1 MKIFHVSKV
10 AVCTTV
16 RFADS
21 GRIFCPRFARAPADV
36 ASTTSLVASTNLEQ
50 NLSAIIPQT
59 GEISGLVEVAAQ
71 IGKSVSASER
81 ASAKLTSEGRPC
93 RVGPVKATSGKRWN
107 DQTRS
112 GGTLRGDRVG
122 DWRRVRRT
130 GGDLDP
136 LDKSAN
142 DGLEALQ
149 RALIRALDRKRRRE
163 QYAVFSEDDRVVFVG
178 PDAPRL

>member
-1 MKIFHVSKV
+1 MKISPVSKV

-50 NLSAIIPQT
+50 NLSAKHFCRSKNGRPAPEGRGPGWPESIPQT

-93 RVGPVKATSGKRWN
+93 RVGPVKATSGKHWN

-122 DWRRVRRT
+122 D
-130 GGDLDP
+130 
-136 LDKSAN
+136 SAN
-142 DGLEALQ
+142 AGEESVKQGATWTPWTSLQ
-149 RALIRALDRKRRRE
+149 MTDWRHC
-163 QYAVFSEDDRVVFVG
+163 SG
-178 PDAPRL
+178 P

>member
-1 MKIFHVSKV
+1 MELLLAYPHL
-10 AVCTTV
+10 T
-16 RFADS
+16 
-21 GRIFCPRFARAPADV
+21 
-36 ASTTSLVASTNLEQ
+36 
-50 NLSAIIPQT
+50 
-59 GEISGLVEVAAQ
+59 LVEVAAQ

-122 DWRRVRRT
+122 DWRRVRKT
-130 GGDLDP
+130 GGDMDP